1 MEHRSVILQIY
12 YENNKNACA
21 AQREYAQRFP
31 DRPVPD
37 RKTFRNIAERSEM
50 KITKTETLTTL
61 TSSYIS
67 KKIHTGCCQGSRN
80 ASVMCPED
88 IEKAQFFKIK
98 DFKTKTKHFSFPE
111 KIKRCVGWLLN
122 KFGEDRAY
130 IILLEMDQ
138 CGTCKLKISDDDKFI
153 SCDSCRVMLHL
164 QEKCCTLSSTEIRA
178 VVMQKRTL
186 LFFCDEC
193 RTAFKNVPMLIRK
206 IKDLDSEVDRL
217 KHEVEL
223 LKNQNNSANIE
234 TMFMEIN
241 ERMIRSNNLMI
252 YNVPESTSNI
262 LDEKIIDDNLAVN
275 DILKNLVLQNDSVQV
290 QKVLVKLALK
300 SKTKLYA
307 TNFRISQDHTKTQ
320 QNQYKTAKT
329 ELKTRE
335 DNGEQG
341 LTIKY
346 INGVPKVV
354 HKRQTYTKK
363 PLATPLLVYCQ
374 NAGGIR
380 TKLKDLKLAISSS
393 IYDIIILCETNVI
406 KPIHDNVEQL
416 FILCKYGN
424 EEFIIGGVYIPPN
437 SNLDVYTSH
446 CQTVEMIGQIHP
458 SHKLVLFGDYNLPE
472 ATWSNDDVGVSVNC
486 PQGSAALYLAQW
498 FGFLHLYQLNSI
510 PNSRNV
516 YLDLLFSHDNSIIL
530 NLAED
535 MLLPNSIHHYAYNFS
550 IQINVTNKKYLNYE
564 EFYYDFRNANYI
576 GLNDYLASTD
586 WEMYLN
592 TRDVNEAVQKFY
604 DYVYI
609 GIAMFV
615 PLKKFKTSNYPKWF
629 TAELRHLVTDK
640 KIAHRHYVTT
650 KNDHD
655 YLIFSQLR
663 SRCKYLSKICYNNYT
678 NTIDQSLLNNPKGFW
693 KYLNDKRS
701 TFNLPSEMFLDD
713 CSTSNAK
720 EIVDLFAKF
729 FSTVYTTDNYDSHH
743 NSNNS
748 NHNLISLNN
757 LSLIDIYNKISK
769 IPSKLTAGPDGIPNL
784 MLKMCICT
792 LKSGVFPDL
801 WKDSFIVPIYKSG
814 DKSNIKNYRSIC
826 NQSSIPK
833 MLDSLVYDQLFW
845 SCKELI
851 INQQHGF
858 IRGRSTVTNLLVEYA
873 SMIWSP
879 MYTVH
884 TKTLERVQHKFLRY
898 CGYKLNYP
906 VINHNYDD
914 LMKILNLPTL
924 ERRRIHADI
933 IFIYKLLNGIIVCPD
948 LLEIISFNVPNRLL
962 RHYNTFHIR
971 HHSTNYGKNSPY
983 R

>member
-1 MEHRSVILQIY
+1 MFLSQHPTYS
-12 YENNKNACA
+12 
-21 AQREYAQRFP
+21 
-31 DRPVPD
+31 
-37 RKTFRNIAERSEM
+37 M
-50 KITKTETLTTL
+50 K
-61 TSSYIS
+61 
-67 KKIHTGCCQGSRN
+67 
-80 ASVMCPED
+80 
-88 IEKAQFFKIK
+88 
-98 DFKTKTKHFSFPE
+98 
-111 KIKRCVGWLLN
+111 
-122 KFGEDRAY
+122 
-130 IILLEMDQ
+130 
-138 CGTCKLKISDDDKFI
+138 
-153 SCDSCRVMLHL
+153 
-164 QEKCCTLSSTEIRA
+164 
-178 VVMQKRTL
+178 
-186 LFFCDEC
+186 
-193 RTAFKNVPMLIRK
+193 
-206 IKDLDSEVDRL
+206 
-217 KHEVEL
+217 
-223 LKNQNNSANIE
+223 
-234 TMFMEIN
+234 
-241 ERMIRSNNLMI
+241 
-252 YNVPESTSNI
+252 
-262 LDEKIIDDNLAVN
+262 KIIDDNLAVN

-290 QKVLVKLALK
+290 QKVVRVGRTEGNRPRPIKAIM
-300 SKTKLYA
+300 A
-307 TNFRISQDHTKTQ
+307 NSQLF
-320 QNQYKTAKT
+320 QNWLTEDIKDAEIKT
-329 ELKTRE
+329 EPYNIFRLDRNVQTSNKSR
-335 DNGEQG
+335 GG
-341 LTIKY
+341 GVIIAIKKN
-346 INGVPKVV
+346 I
-354 HKRQTYTKK
+354 
-363 PLATPLLVYCQ
+363 LA
-374 NAGGIR
+374 
-380 TKLKDLKLAISSS
+380 
-393 IYDIIILCETNVI
+393 NVI

-713 CSTSNAK
+713 CSTSNAE

-729 FSTVYTTDNYDSHH
+729 FSTVYITDNYDSHH

-792 LKSGVFPDL
+792 LSKPLHILFNISLESGVFPDL

-884 TKTLERVQHKFLRY
+884 IKTLERVQHKFLRY

-971 HHSTNYGKNSPY
+971 HHSTNYGKNSPIDRSLKVINDFNINLFGSSLQKVFPIKACEEKKSGEGLLY
-983 R
+983 GQIKICHLT